1 MDIAPVRR
9 WRGYG
14 FIAVAAILVISV
26 LLLLARSVENSAQ
39 FSRWQLW
46 ILGANIAGVI
56 VLAVLLARKLRQLV
70 RDYRHHVPG
79 SRLTARTV
87 AMFGALVVVPLLV
100 IYLFSLEFLN
110 RGIDSWFRVE
120 IKQGLDEAV
129 VLSRSALDLR
139 MREQARR
146 TEALAASL
154 REYSNAALAAA
165 LDAERRT
172 AAARELIAFGPNGE
186 VIAASV
192 DARELL
198 IDPQIP
204 REMLM
209 QVRGNRPYMG
219 LEPLS
224 DGGYLISTAAPIPDF
239 GPETR
244 RRFLV
249 ARQLLPR
256 ELADLANAV
265 QHAYNNYGVLSYVRE
280 PLKYQFRLALTLV
293 LLLAMLS
300 AIYLAIRSAQ
310 LLTKPVH
317 DLIQGTRA
325 VGKGDFETRLPLPS
339 RDEMGFLVQSFNDM
353 TKRLRRASEEANR
366 SRQLIELERERLAV
380 ILGGLSTGLLV
391 VDTSLRL
398 RIANEAADSILG
410 TELASLIGVELGRVA
425 EAPPRLAEFTSR
437 LRARLTGEAREWQ
450 DEFELPPDRVLRVAC
465 APLADAAGEA
475 GYVVVFDDIT
485 SLLHAQRDAAWGEV
499 ARRLAHEIR
508 NPLTPIQLAAERL
521 GRRLAGKLSGEDAEI
536 LDRATRTIVQ
546 QVESMKGMVNA
557 FSEYARAPD
566 LKLARVDLNEL
577 VAEAVEL
584 YRAQESGAA
593 LAMQI
598 DARLPPLLGDRG
610 RLRQVLNNLIANGL
624 EAVEGVPG
632 GRVTVQT
639 QMNSGPKGNTA
650 VIMVTDNGHGFRQE
664 MLARVFEPYVTSKP
678 KGTGLGLA
686 IVKKIA
692 EEHGG
697 SIEADNRPEGGAF
710 VRVVLPLTAL
720 QEGAQPARDIA

>member
-1 MDIAPVRR
+1 VVHVDIAPVRR

-209 QVRGNRPYMG
+209 QVRGNRALHG
-219 LEPLS
+219 SRAAERWRLS
-224 DGGYLISTAAPIPDF
+224 HLHGRADSGFRARDPAAIPRGAAAPAART
-239 GPETR
+239 GGSGQR
-244 RRFLV
+244 RA
-249 ARQLLPR
+249 ARLQ
-256 ELADLANAV
+256 
-265 QHAYNNYGVLSYVRE
+265 Q
-280 PLKYQFRLALTLV
+280 
-293 LLLAMLS
+293 
-300 AIYLAIRSAQ
+300 
-310 LLTKPVH
+310 
-317 DLIQGTRA
+317 
-325 VGKGDFETRLPLPS
+325 
-339 RDEMGFLVQSFNDM
+339 
-353 TKRLRRASEEANR
+353 LRRALVCARAAEIPVPAGADAGAAAGH
-366 SRQLIELERERLAV
+366 AV
-380 ILGGLSTGLLV
+380 CDLSCDPFG
-391 VDTSLRL
+391 
-398 RIANEAADSILG
+398 AA
-410 TELASLIGVELGRVA
+410 AHQA
-425 EAPPRLAEFTSR
+425 
-437 LRARLTGEAREWQ
+437 RARPHPGHAR
-450 DEFELPPDRVLRVAC
+450 
-465 APLADAAGEA
+465 
-475 GYVVVFDDIT
+475 
-485 SLLHAQRDAAWGEV
+485 
-499 ARRLAHEIR
+499 
-508 NPLTPIQLAAERL
+508 
-521 GRRLAGKLSGEDAEI
+521 
-536 LDRATRTIVQ
+536 
-546 QVESMKGMVNA
+546 
-557 FSEYARAPD
+557 
-566 LKLARVDLNEL
+566 
-577 VAEAVEL
+577 
-584 YRAQESGAA
+584 
-593 LAMQI
+593 
-598 DARLPPLLGDRG
+598 
-610 RLRQVLNNLIANGL
+610 
-624 EAVEGVPG
+624 G
-632 GRVTVQT
+632 GQ
-639 QMNSGPKGNTA
+639 G
-650 VIMVTDNGHGFRQE
+650 
-664 MLARVFEPYVTSKP
+664 
-678 KGTGLGLA
+678 
-686 IVKKIA
+686 
-692 EEHGG
+692 
-697 SIEADNRPEGGAF
+697 
-710 VRVVLPLTAL
+710 
-720 QEGAQPARDIA
+720 

>member
-1 MDIAPVRR
+1 VDIAPVRR

-224 DGGYLISTAAPIPDF
+224 DGAISSPRP
-239 GPETR
+239 
-244 RRFLV
+244 RRF
-249 ARQLLPR
+249 RISGPR
-256 ELADLANAV
+256 
-265 QHAYNNYGVLSYVRE
+265 
-280 PLKYQFRLALTLV
+280 
-293 LLLAMLS
+293 
-300 AIYLAIRSAQ
+300 
-310 LLTKPVH
+310 
-317 DLIQGTRA
+317 
-325 VGKGDFETRLPLPS
+325 
-339 RDEMGFLVQSFNDM
+339 
-353 TKRLRRASEEANR
+353 
-366 SRQLIELERERLAV
+366 
-380 ILGGLSTGLLV
+380 
-391 VDTSLRL
+391 
-398 RIANEAADSILG
+398 
-410 TELASLIGVELGRVA
+410 
-425 EAPPRLAEFTSR
+425 
-437 LRARLTGEAREWQ
+437 
-450 DEFELPPDRVLRVAC
+450 
-465 APLADAAGEA
+465 
-475 GYVVVFDDIT
+475 
-485 SLLHAQRDAAWGEV
+485 
-499 ARRLAHEIR
+499 
-508 NPLTPIQLAAERL
+508 
-521 GRRLAGKLSGEDAEI
+521 
-536 LDRATRTIVQ
+536 
-546 QVESMKGMVNA
+546 
-557 FSEYARAPD
+557 
-566 LKLARVDLNEL
+566 
-577 VAEAVEL
+577 
-584 YRAQESGAA
+584 
-593 LAMQI
+593 
-598 DARLPPLLGDRG
+598 
-610 RLRQVLNNLIANGL
+610 
-624 EAVEGVPG
+624 PG
-632 GRVTVQT
+632 GDSSWRGSSCRANWRIWPTPCST
-639 QMNSGPKGNTA
+639 PTTTTA
-650 VIMVTDNGHGFRQE
+650 CSRMCASR
-664 MLARVFEPYVTSKP
+664 
-678 KGTGLGLA
+678 
-686 IVKKIA
+686 
-692 EEHGG
+692 
-697 SIEADNRPEGGAF
+697 
-710 VRVVLPLTAL
+710 
-720 QEGAQPARDIA
+720 

>member
-1 MDIAPVRR
+1 VDIAPVRR

-209 QVRGNRPYMG
+209 QVRGNRPTWV
-219 LEPLS
+219 S
-224 DGGYLISTAAPIPDF
+224 
-239 GPETR
+239 
-244 RRFLV
+244 
-249 ARQLLPR
+249 
-256 ELADLANAV
+256 
-265 QHAYNNYGVLSYVRE
+265 
-280 PLKYQFRLALTLV
+280 
-293 LLLAMLS
+293 
-300 AIYLAIRSAQ
+300 
-310 LLTKPVH
+310 
-317 DLIQGTRA
+317 
-325 VGKGDFETRLPLPS
+325 S
-339 RDEMGFLVQSFNDM
+339 R
-353 TKRLRRASEEANR
+353 
-366 SRQLIELERERLAV
+366 
-380 ILGGLSTGLLV
+380 
-391 VDTSLRL
+391 
-398 RIANEAADSILG
+398 
-410 TELASLIGVELGRVA
+410 
-425 EAPPRLAEFTSR
+425 
-437 LRARLTGEAREWQ
+437 
-450 DEFELPPDRVLRVAC
+450 
-465 APLADAAGEA
+465 
-475 GYVVVFDDIT
+475 
-485 SLLHAQRDAAWGEV
+485 
-499 ARRLAHEIR
+499 
-508 NPLTPIQLAAERL
+508 
-521 GRRLAGKLSGEDAEI
+521 
-536 LDRATRTIVQ
+536 
-546 QVESMKGMVNA
+546 
-557 FSEYARAPD
+557 
-566 LKLARVDLNEL
+566 
-577 VAEAVEL
+577 
-584 YRAQESGAA
+584 
-593 LAMQI
+593 
-598 DARLPPLLGDRG
+598 
-610 RLRQVLNNLIANGL
+610 
-624 EAVEGVPG
+624 
-632 GRVTVQT
+632 
-639 QMNSGPKGNTA
+639 
-650 VIMVTDNGHGFRQE
+650 
-664 MLARVFEPYVTSKP
+664 
-678 KGTGLGLA
+678 
-686 IVKKIA
+686 
-692 EEHGG
+692 
-697 SIEADNRPEGGAF
+697 
-710 VRVVLPLTAL
+710 
-720 QEGAQPARDIA
+720 